1 MPDTIPRKP
10 VTVHC
15 GFSLYPRHKA
25 MLEALRAHHDM
36 PRSTILQ
43 NLIEQ
48 EYNKLN
54 RSEQNA

>member
-1 MPDTIPRKP
+1 MTDTIARKP

-25 MLEALRAHHDM
+25 MLEALREYHSM
-36 PRSTILQ
+36 PRSTIIQ

-54 RSEQNA
+54 RSEENA